1 VIRAEPSAT
10 RTTRSARRPGALR
23 NLLLNVLLGL
33 AILLLIFPFV
43 WMILTSF
50 KNQAQNTSAVPVWL
64 FQPVL
69 DNYKSVIVGN
79 NFLKFT
85 VNSLIVAL
93 SATGLGMLLGLPAA
107 YAIARFKQRSL
118 SLWILISRIIPYI
131 TFLLPLFLVFSKFG
145 LIGSFTALIL
155 SHLIITLPL
164 IVWIMIAFFEDIP
177 ADLEEAA
184 LVDGTT
190 RTGAFVRV
198 VLPLVTPGVVTAGI
212 LAMIF
217 SWNQFL
223 FSLILGGPDT
233 KTVPVAVF
241 NFISYGSIDFGGIAA
256 AAVLITLPII
266 VLSLTVQ
273 RYIVKGLTAGG
284 VKG

>member
-1 VIRAEPSAT
+1 MIRSEPISA
-10 RTTRSARRPGALR
+10 RTTRTARRPGALR
-23 NLLLNVLLGL
+23 NLVLNVLLGL
-33 AILLLIFPFV
+33 AIVLLIFPFV

-50 KNQAQNTSAVPVWL
+50 RNQAQNTSAVPVWM

-69 DNYKSVIVGN
+69 DNYQSVIVGN

-85 VNSLIVAL
+85 FNSLVVAL
-93 SATGLGMLLGLPAA
+93 SATALGMLLGLPAA

-241 NFISYGSIDFGGIAA
+241 NFISYGSINFGGIAA